1 VWLSIAAIAIVVV
14 VAAALFAPITVDVSV
29 EKAGGES
36 PTRVGVRVS
45 WLGLSTPQGQLAR
58 RSITERRKKKKRSR
72 SSVRW
77 ATVRGVLESPGF
89 FRRCAR
95 LLRELGHL
103 AVPDRLQLRGQVG
116 FEDPADT
123 GVLLGWVYAVGA
135 RRPLANGWR
144 IQLDPQFTEPILQGR
159 LQLRWSRTIVSIAW
173 PLLKFA
179 VSPVV
184 WRAWMRAR
192 HASH

>member
-1 VWLSIAAIAIVVV
+1 MWLSIAAIAIAVV

-45 WLGLSTPQGQLAR
+45 WLGLSIPHGQLAR
-58 RSITERRKKKKRSR
+58 RSRPDRQKTKERSR
-72 SSVRW
+72 PSVRW
-77 ATVRGVLESPGF
+77 ATIRGALGSPGF

-95 LLRELGHL
+95 LVRELGRL

-123 GVLLGWVYAVGA
+123 GIFLGWLYG
-135 RRPLANGWR
+135 LAASSPSSHGWS
-144 IQLDPQFTEPILQGR
+144 IQLEPQFAEAVVRGR
-159 LQLRWSRTIVSIAW
+159 LQLRWSRSIASVAW
-173 PLLKFA
+173 PLLTFVA
-179 VSPVV
+179 SPIV
-184 WRAWMRAR
+184 WRAWIRVR

>member
-1 VWLSIAAIAIVVV
+1 VWLSIAAIAIAVV

-36 PTRVGVRVS
+36 ATRVGVRVS
-45 WLGLSTPQGQLAR
+45 WLGLSIPQGQLAR
-58 RSITERRKKKKRSR
+58 RSKTEREKKRKRSR
-72 SSVRW
+72 PSVRW
-77 ATVRGVLESPGF
+77 APVRGALGSPGF

-95 LLRELGHL
+95 LIRELGRL

-123 GVLLGWVYAVGA
+123 GIFLGWLYGLSASS
-135 RRPLANGWR
+135 PSSHDWS
-144 IQLDPQFTEPILQGR
+144 IQLEPQFGKALVRGR
-159 LQLRWSRTIVSIAW
+159 LQLTWSRNIASIGW
-173 PLLKFA
+173 PLLTFA
-179 VSPVV
+179 ASPVV
-184 WRAWMRAR
+184 WRAWWRAR